1 MFDFIVDGIDG
12 FIRHKTKWHTALLA
26 HYGFV
31 SVFPL
36 LAVMT
41 TILGYTL
48 ENEPKFRNDIVN
60 SVFARLPF
68 IGEQIRSD
76 PTKLHG
82 NAVVLIFGLTT
93 SLWAGTRAFI
103 AAQNGLND
111 SWEIPEDQ
119 RPNFFQLRKKAVLGI
134 AVVGIAQIASATVT
148 SIVGISGVSWLNRVL
163 LVIAAIAINIGVLLA
178 AYNVLTARELTL
190 GQMLP
195 GAIVAGLGFSVLQLV
210 GTIVV
215 QRAIRTATPVYGS
228 FATVIALL
236 TWLSLHG
243 MIALFGAEANA
254 ALDRRHV
261 LGETG

>member
-1 MFDFIVDGIDG
+1 
-12 FIRHKTKWHTALLA
+12 
-26 HYGFV
+26 
-31 SVFPL
+31 
-36 LAVMT
+36 
-41 TILGYTL
+41 
-48 ENEPKFRNDIVN
+48 
-60 SVFARLPF
+60 
-68 IGEQIRSD
+68 
-76 PTKLHG
+76 
-82 NAVVLIFGLTT
+82 
-93 SLWAGTRAFI
+93 
-103 AAQNGLND
+103 LND